1 MAFLDLNAHFP
12 NRYIYKTKL
21 QKNFADKPFSR
32 VKCATR
38 RISLGAYSVQPIR
51 HSKFPIPIFVS
62 YMLLF
67 LIGILF
73 PISNFNNDNIK
84 YK

>member
-1 MAFLDLNAHFP
+1 MFISLIA
-12 NRYIYKTKL
+12 NRYIDKTKL

-67 LIGILF
+67 LIAYYFQF
-73 PISNFNNDNIK
+73 PISTMII
-84 YK
+84 